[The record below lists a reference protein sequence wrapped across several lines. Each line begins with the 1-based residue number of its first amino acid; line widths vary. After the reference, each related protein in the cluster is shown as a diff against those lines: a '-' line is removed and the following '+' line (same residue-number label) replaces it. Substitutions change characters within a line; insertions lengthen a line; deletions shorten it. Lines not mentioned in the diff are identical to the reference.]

1 MARVFIDTNVLFPFS
16 LMDLNLSLAA
26 DYVHDLVWS
35 ERLLAEWQRVIV
47 REGHRAPEAAER
59 IAAHNRTGF
68 ADACVPEDRYK
79 HLLADLAGP
88 DSDDLHHIAAAIA
101 GSADTLITW
110 NLADFPADI
119 LGAHGITATPP
130 DPYLCTLL
138 DQQTT
143 EVLATIR
150 RIAAR
155 KKHPPLT
162 PLDVLTAIGNAGAPA
177 FSHRARQLL
186 LDPAA

>member
-1 MARVFIDTNVLFPFS
+1 MARVFVDTNVLFPFS

-35 ERLLAEWQRVIV
+35 EKLLEEWQRVIV
-47 REGHRAPEAAER
+47 REGHRSAEAALR
-59 IAAHNRTGF
+59 IAAHIRTGF
-68 ADACVPEDRYK
+68 PDSLIPEESYK
-79 HLLADLAGP
+79 HLLAKLDGP
-88 DSDDLHHIAAAIA
+88 DPDDLHHIAAAITA
-101 GSADTLITW
+101 GTDTLVTW
-110 NLADFPADI
+110 NLDDFPAEI

-138 DQQTT
+138 DHHPG

-155 KKHPPLT
+155 KKRPPLS
-162 PLDVLTAIGNAGAPA
+162 PPDVLAAAGRAGVPA
-177 FSHRARQLL
+177 FAHRANQLL
-186 LDPAA
+186 AT